1 MRQPHH
7 HHHHHHHHH
16 VILELCCGW
25 KSTSV
30 VFKED
35 HGWDAVTL
43 DLLPRFKPTILADI
57 TTWDY
62 RSYFQTHPAPDVIW
76 ASPPCRTFT
85 VAAWGK
91 NRTANGEALTEAS
104 EQGDACVRA
113 CLDCIEYCRAHVNPN
128 VIFFVENP
136 GYGAFRKL
144 PCVVPYIHSG
154 QSRMLQ
160 YGDYAPDTHSLKPTI
175 VLTNCTS
182 WHPRPMRLTKSVVH
196 WNRLSKKRRTVI
208 PRAVCEE
215 VAAAAVAA
223 VVQ

>member
-1 MRQPHH
+1 MGLSLVLPDTSCTRCHLGIAPLSHLH
-7 HHHHHHHHH
+7 
-16 VILELCCGW
+16 CC
-25 KSTSV
+25 
-30 VFKED
+30 
-35 HGWDAVTL
+35 
-43 DLLPRFKPTILADI
+43 I
-57 TTWDY
+57 
-62 RSYFQTHPAPDVIW
+62 
-76 ASPPCRTFT
+76 
-85 VAAWGK
+85 
-91 NRTANGEALTEAS
+91 TANGEALNEAS

-182 WHPRPMRLTKSVVH
+182 WHPLPMCRTKSVVH

-215 VAAAAVAA
+215 VWR
-223 VVQ
+223 QQQ